1 MKGPQ
6 RRKTAA
12 KLGPWQRI
20 VRAAGRGQGVRLNA
34 EEVYRLSCDEA
45 VRTKAEVDD
54 ALQAIVQELS

>member
-1 MKGPQ
+1 MGRAQ
-6 RRKTAA
+6 RRKNTT

-20 VRAAGRGQGVRLNA
+20 MRAAGRRQGVRLDA

-54 ALQAIVQELS
+54 ALQVIVQELS